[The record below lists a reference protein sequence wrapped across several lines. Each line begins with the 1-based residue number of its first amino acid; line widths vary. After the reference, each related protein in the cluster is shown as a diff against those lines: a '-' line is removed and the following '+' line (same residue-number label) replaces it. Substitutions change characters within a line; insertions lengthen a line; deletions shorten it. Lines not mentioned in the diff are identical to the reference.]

1 MNDTENPYDR
11 PSKSQ
16 RKRDVHA
23 LQDLGT
29 DLVDLNADQLAQFDL
44 PERLLEAINE
54 AQRIHNFEGRR
65 RQMQFIGKLMRDID
79 PAPIRARLDIIMG
92 TARESTVMQHQIER
106 WRERLLTE
114 EDALTLFADEYPQ
127 GDLQRLRSL
136 IASVKRDRENARPPK
151 KYRELF
157 RAVRSVIDV
166 TAPADSASES
176 DSDS

>member
-1 MNDTENPYDR
+1 MNDTENTYDR

-29 DLVDLNADQLAQFDL
+29 DLVELNADQLAKFEL
-44 PERLLEAINE
+44 PERLLEAITE
-54 AQRIHNFEGRR
+54 AQRIRNFEGRR

-79 PAPIRARLDIIMG
+79 PAPIRARLDIIQG
-92 TARESTVMQHQIER
+92 ASRESTVVQHQIER

-114 EDALTLFADEYPQ
+114 EDALTLFANEYPQ
-127 GDLQRLRSL
+127 GDLQRLRAL
-136 IASVKRDRENARPPK
+136 IASVKRDRANARPPK

-166 TAPADSASES
+166 TAPADS
-176 DSDS
+176 DSDSES

>member
-166 TAPADSASES
+166 TAPADSDSES
-176 DSDS
+176 ES

>member
-1 MNDTENPYDR
+1 
-11 PSKSQ
+11 
-16 RKRDVHA
+16 
-23 LQDLGT
+23 
-29 DLVDLNADQLAQFDL
+29 
-44 PERLLEAINE
+44 
-54 AQRIHNFEGRR
+54 
-65 RQMQFIGKLMRDID
+65 MRDID
-79 PAPIRARLDIIMG
+79 PAPIRDRLDLILG
-92 TARESTVMQHQIER
+92 ATREATVMQHQIER

-166 TAPADSASES
+166 SAPADSDAES
-176 DSDS
+176 DSDPES